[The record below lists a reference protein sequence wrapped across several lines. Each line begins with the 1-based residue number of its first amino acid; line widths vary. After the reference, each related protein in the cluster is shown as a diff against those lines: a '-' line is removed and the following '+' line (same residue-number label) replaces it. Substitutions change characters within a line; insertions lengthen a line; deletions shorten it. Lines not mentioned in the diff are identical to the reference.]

1 MQPRGFE
8 AAEDRAPGD
17 DRPAAV
23 GQAAWLWSLG
33 GNAGLG
39 RARGVALRDA
49 GASVDNTTQAVVPA
63 HPREGTGKD
72 GKRWEVLRHSVMP
85 RVMHNFSQPLRT
97 TALSHAGIR
106 QSKAADQT
114 SEKQG
119 LIGDLV
125 AQPLEVSPQ
134 LLDELVRQD
143 VHDPP
148 FSSAQ

>member
-1 MQPRGFE
+1 
-8 AAEDRAPGD
+8 
-17 DRPAAV
+17 
-23 GQAAWLWSLG
+23 
-33 GNAGLG
+33 
-39 RARGVALRDA
+39 
-49 GASVDNTTQAVVPA
+49 
-63 HPREGTGKD
+63 
-72 GKRWEVLRHSVMP
+72 MP
-85 RVMHNFSQPLRT
+85 RVMHNFSHPLRT

-148 FSSAQ
+148 FSSAP